1 METLA
6 TKYFAF
12 WFLTVFGGGW
22 TMPLGLPPAPE
33 DPNVARIAPEKCL
46 FYVSWAGT
54 ATADPKSKNQ
64 TEQLLAEPEVQRS
77 LAVLTALLS
86 HPASTVTLPPADLLD
101 PDHVA
106 DRETALELAKIIAAH
121 PGAVFVTEIKHGEAK
136 DGTRENIG
144 MFVAAGQDVEKLR
157 AAFDQFRKE
166 ATTGE
171 TAPPA
176 NGQPNLPA
184 KKKPTVKEVQ
194 IAGHTW
200 YRFTASSIDAPFT
213 CGFDGTDFI
222 VGVGDGSVEEI
233 LKRRSQEPPAW
244 LVNVRKQLPVER
256 TSMVVYLNLK
266 MALDQI
272 SADEAMP
279 KTRDALRLLGLD
291 KVSSVRLGLRPGRRD
306 LHEQTLARDRWR
318 AARPSVEPVLGPAAT
333 SGGLEADSAGCHAG
347 VRDAV

>member
-1 METLA
+1 MDDA
-6 TKYFAF
+6 A
-12 WFLTVFGGGW
+12 G
-22 TMPLGLPPAPE
+22 PAPGAGR
-33 DPNVARIAPEKCL
+33 PQRGARAPEKCL

-144 MFVAAGQDVEKLR
+144 MFVAAGQDVENS

-184 KKKPTVKEVQ
+184 RK
-194 IAGHTW
+194 
-200 YRFTASSIDAPFT
+200 
-213 CGFDGTDFI
+213 
-222 VGVGDGSVEEI
+222 
-233 LKRRSQEPPAW
+233 SQP
-244 LVNVRKQLPVER
+244 
-256 TSMVVYLNLK
+256 
-266 MALDQI
+266 
-272 SADEAMP
+272 
-279 KTRDALRLLGLD
+279 
-291 KVSSVRLGLRPGRRD
+291 
-306 LHEQTLARDRWR
+306 
-318 AARPSVEPVLGPAAT
+318 
-333 SGGLEADSAGCHAG
+333 
-347 VRDAV
+347 